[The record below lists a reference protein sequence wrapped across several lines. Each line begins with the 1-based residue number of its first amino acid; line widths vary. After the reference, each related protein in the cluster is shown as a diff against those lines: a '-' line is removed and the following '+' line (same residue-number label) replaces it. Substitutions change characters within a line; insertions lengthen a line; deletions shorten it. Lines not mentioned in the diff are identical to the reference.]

1 MIGFKKVPTK
11 LVLFVFISTVVLI
24 LLLYLDLSTDQ
35 PPPEEEVLFTEEVKT
50 SPEDVQT
57 QKTHT
62 VKDGEILSIILED
75 FDISLNTQYKIYSL
89 KNSSLVTDIRP
100 GNKIIFSYLGS
111 KLESIEIEKDKLNSV
126 FVSIEDS
133 VTIKKL
139 RKEVELIQSYAGGS
153 ISKSFYEDA
162 IAAGMPD
169 SIIMDFAYI
178 FGWDI
183 DFVFDIRDGDNF
195 AVIYET
201 PYSMGEPIQSGD
213 ILMAKFTNQG
223 KEYVANRYIKENG
236 DKGYFDAEGNNMQ
249 KAFLRAPLEFSYISS
264 HFNPN
269 RMHPVLH
276 TIRAH
281 NGVDYAA
288 PRGSPVR
295 ATGSGVVEFVGVKNG
310 CGKEIV
316 LRHTNDYSTRYCHLN
331 GYAKTVKKGKK
342 VSQGDVIGFVGSTGL
357 ATGPHLHYE
366 FKIGN
371 KRTDPVKVKLPSAE
385 PIPESLKEDFD
396 ILFDQNNL
404 MLKDMEKFTNPDA
417 SEIKDD

>member
-11 LVLFVFISTVVLI
+11 LVLFVFISLVVLI

-100 GNKIIFSYLGS
+100 GNKIIFGYLGS
-111 KLESIEIEKDKLNSV
+111 ELESIEIEKDKLNSV
-126 FVSIEDS
+126 YVSIEDS

-139 RKEVELIQSYAGGS
+139 RKEAELIRSYAGGS

-213 ILMAKFTNQG
+213 ILMAKFINQG
-223 KEYVANRYIKENG
+223 K
-236 DKGYFDAEGNNMQ
+236 
-249 KAFLRAPLEFSYISS
+249 
-264 HFNPN
+264 
-269 RMHPVLH
+269 
-276 TIRAH
+276 
-281 NGVDYAA
+281 
-288 PRGSPVR
+288 
-295 ATGSGVVEFVGVKNG
+295 
-310 CGKEIV
+310 
-316 LRHTNDYSTRYCHLN
+316 
-331 GYAKTVKKGKK
+331 
-342 VSQGDVIGFVGSTGL
+342 
-357 ATGPHLHYE
+357 
-366 FKIGN
+366 
-371 KRTDPVKVKLPSAE
+371 
-385 PIPESLKEDFD
+385 
-396 ILFDQNNL
+396 
-404 MLKDMEKFTNPDA
+404 
-417 SEIKDD
+417 

>member
-139 RKEVELIQSYAGGS
+139 RKEAELIQSYAGGS

-178 FGWDI
+178 FGWDV
-183 DFVFDIRDGDNF
+183 DFVFDIREGDSF
-195 AVIYET
+195 YLIYET
-201 PYSMGEPIQSGD
+201 PYSDGEKIKNGD
-213 ILMAKFTNQG
+213 IVAAKFINNG
-223 KEYVANRYIKENG
+223 KIYKANRFYTSSNKKEF
-236 DKGYFDAEGNNMQ
+236 FDDEGNNLQ
-249 KAFLRAPLEFSYISS
+249 KAFLRAPLDFAYISS

-281 NGVDYAA
+281 NGTDYAA
-288 PRGSPVR
+288 KRGSPVR
-295 ATGSGVVEFVGVKNG
+295 TTGNGTIKFAGRKNG

-316 LRHTNDYSTRYCHLN
+316 VQHTNEYSTRYCHLDKFHP
-331 GYAKTVKKGKK
+331 GIKKGKK
-342 VSQGDVIGFVGSTGL
+342 VSQGETIGYVGSTGL

-371 KRTDPVKVKLPSAE
+371 KHIDPVKLKLPSAE
-385 PIPESLKEDFD
+385 PISKNLKPDFDTLIRNNIIMLEKLESLYPNE
-396 ILFDQNNL
+396 QQ
-404 MLKDMEKFTNPDA
+404 
-417 SEIKDD
+417 